1 MKNAT
6 FTKAFSFTISPEVFA
21 RIKRITDNEQTSMAE
36 WVRDAIDSAL
46 NNIKREEDTM

>member
-6 FTKAFSFTISPEVFA
+6 FTKAFSFSISPEVFA

-36 WVRDAIDSAL
+36 WVRDAINSAL

>member
-6 FTKAFSFTISPEVFA
+6 FTKAFSFSISPEVFA
-21 RIKRITDNEQTSMAE
+21 RIKRITDIEQTSMAE

>member
-6 FTKAFSFTISPEVFA
+6 FTKAFSFSISPEVFA

>member
-6 FTKAFSFTISPEVFA
+6 LTKAFSFSISPEVFA